1 MKRLIEDFFGLNALN
16 TSIRREVVAG
26 FTTFMTMAYIIFVN
40 PAMIAQTGMDFGSA
54 MTATCIAAAIGTI
67 MMGAYANYPIALAP
81 GMGENA
87 FFTYTICLTMGISWQ
102 VALGCVFIEGILF
115 IILTLTRIRQALIE
129 AIPASL
135 RYGTACGIG
144 MLIAFVGLIDAGV
157 IVKHPSTLVA
167 LGDVT
172 SVPTMLA
179 VLGLVITGVMLIKKT
194 PGAVLWGILI
204 TALAGILFD
213 VVNFE
218 GVVSLPPSM
227 APTFLKMDIA
237 GAMKVGF
244 VSIIFVFL
252 FMDIFDTMG
261 TLAGVGEIGGFIKG
275 GKFPRVGKA
284 MMTDAIGTCVGAA
297 CGTPT
302 VTSYIESA
310 SGIASGGRSGLTS
323 IVTGLLFLAALFFSP
338 LVKMIGGGYTTAA
351 GAILRPVTAPALII
365 VGSMMMHSI
374 TKIDWKDYS
383 ESLPAFLVMILMP
396 LTFSIATGIA
406 IGFISYAALKLFS
419 GKRKGVSWLVYILA
433 LLFILRFF
441 YLKSL

>member
-157 IVKHPSTLVA
+157 IVKHPSTLVT